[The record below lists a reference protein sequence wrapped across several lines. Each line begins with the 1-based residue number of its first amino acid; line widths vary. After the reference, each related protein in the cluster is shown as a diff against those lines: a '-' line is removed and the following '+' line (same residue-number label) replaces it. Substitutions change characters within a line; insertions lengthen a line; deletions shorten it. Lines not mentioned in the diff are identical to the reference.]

1 LRHTCAVIAL
11 AITRTDMETEIV
23 LDRDALQRRWD
34 ELAADPESPDRY
46 ELTEFGELV
55 LSPKP
60 TNDHQ
65 RVSLA
70 VARSLEAQLGPEAGI
85 EISVFT
91 DRGIRVPDVVWMPG
105 VRWRE
110 VKGKSPFPF
119 VPDVCVEVLS
129 PGNSCAEIRMKTGA
143 YLRGGAREVIIVSHS
158 GEVDHFGPEGRR
170 EVSVLGI
177 RLALPTDL
185 F

>member
-1 LRHTCAVIAL
+1 MHAEIA
-11 AITRTDMETEIV
+11 
-23 LDRDALQRRWD
+23 LDRDELLRRWK
-34 ELAADPESPDRY
+34 ELGEDPESPDRY

-65 RVSLA
+65 RVAFA
-70 VARSLEAQLGPEAGI
+70 VARSLEARLGPEAGI

-91 DRGIRVPDVVWMPG
+91 DRGIRVPDVVWMPAA
-105 VRWRE
+105 RWRE

-129 PGNSCAEIRMKTGA
+129 PGNSRAEIMMKTGA
-143 YLRGGAREVIIVSHS
+143 YLRGGAREVIVVGRK
-158 GEVDHFGPEGRR
+158 GEVEYFGAEGKR
-170 EVSVLGI
+170 EASALGM
-177 RLALPTDL
+177 LLELPAEL

>member
-1 LRHTCAVIAL
+1 M
-11 AITRTDMETEIV
+11 DTEIV
-23 LDRDALQRRWD
+23 LDRAALQRRWD

-60 TNDHQ
+60 SNDHQ
-65 RVSLA
+65 RVGQA
-70 VARSLEAQLGPEAGI
+70 VVRALEAQLGPEAGV

-91 DRGIRVPDVVWMPG
+91 ERGIRVPDVVWMA
-105 VRWRE
+105 VERWRE

-119 VPDVCVEVLS
+119 VPDICVEVLS
-129 PGNSCAEIRMKTGA
+129 PGNSRVEIRMNAGA
-143 YLRGGAREVIIVSHS
+143 YLRGGAREVIVVGRA
-158 GEVDHFGPEGRR
+158 GEVEYLGPEGRR
-170 EVSVLGI
+170 DASALGV
-177 RLALPTDL
+177 RLELPAEL